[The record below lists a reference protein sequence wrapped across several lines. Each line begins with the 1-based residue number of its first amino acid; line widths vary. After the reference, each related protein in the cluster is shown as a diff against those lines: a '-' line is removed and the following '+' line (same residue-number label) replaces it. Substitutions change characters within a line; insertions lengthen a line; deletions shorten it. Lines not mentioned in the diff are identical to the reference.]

1 VRQGRGKAK
10 RIITI
15 LALIRCSL
23 KYYFVRKHLFWHYSL
38 EQLINIPPIL
48 YLGVIS
54 PPKRGDALRSLAEV
68 IYSHQRLD
76 RIVARTYHIISIH
89 CAKNSVLMKAASESG
104 YNINRGSNGIW
115 LPYND
120 QTAKIVNLPT
130 HTGRH
135 IKKYFS
141 TVTSSLAQQ
150 VRIPVKSATHSGFN
164 FTTYLQLPFS
174 IIHFLKW
181 QFSSRIISFYSPH

>member
-1 VRQGRGKAK
+1 
-10 RIITI
+10 
-15 LALIRCSL
+15 
-23 KYYFVRKHLFWHYSL
+23 
-38 EQLINIPPIL
+38 
-48 YLGVIS
+48 
-54 PPKRGDALRSLAEV
+54 
-68 IYSHQRLD
+68 
-76 RIVARTYHIISIH
+76 
-89 CAKNSVLMKAASESG
+89 MKAASESG

-150 VRIPVKSATHSGFN
+150 ETTAKKSKTQNKPWTEKKLLNRVEAIETNLRGRIKDLKDPMK
-164 FTTYLQLPFS
+164 LQHDDP
-174 IIHFLKW
+174 LK
-181 QFSSRIISFYSPH
+181 PKDPNP